1 MRTKP
6 KYKTRTCA
14 KSRAE
19 ALADPVKVIAIEWQP
34 DGSVVGI
41 LNRCESLQYDLGI
54 DINGPVCSGELT
66 CTAD

>member
-1 MRTKP
+1 MRTKA
-6 KYKTRTCA
+6 KYKTRPCP

-19 ALADPVKVIAIEWQP
+19 ALADPVRVIAIEWQP

-41 LNRCESLQYDLGI
+41 LNRCESLQYDCGL
-54 DINGPVCSGELT
+54 DINGPVCCGELI